1 MKTIAIHEVMRLVC
15 IAVVLGSLTT
25 GCASAGGTGVTAR
38 SVPVTPAPK
47 ASGQPIVK
55 LSTFPQKF
63 EVQGDRASVFD
74 FAVTQPGPL
83 TVDVQVQGTPVI
95 VMLQSP
101 GGQPM
106 MQRGIGNLRLNY
118 NVTPA
123 DVQRNLFWQVQI
135 RSWCEEDCLKA
146 AANQQRSVGSIIVQY
161 PPVDQGAVQRA
172 MGMSPPR

>member
-1 MKTIAIHEVMRLVC
+1 MKTVAVHLDMRVLS
-15 IAVVLGSLTT
+15 IAVLFGLTA
-25 GCASAGGTGVTAR
+25 GCASAGGTGVSAR
-38 SVPVTPAPK
+38 AVPVTPAPK
-47 ASGQPIVK
+47 ASAQPMTK

-63 EVQGDRASVFD
+63 EVQGDRPGVFD
-74 FAVTQPGPL
+74 FAVTQPGPVL
-83 TVDVQVQGTPVI
+83 VDVQVQGAPVI

-106 MQRGIGNLRLNY
+106 TQRGIGNLRLNY

-146 AANQQRSVGSIIVQY
+146 AANQQRSQGSVMVQH
-161 PPVDQGAVQRA
+161 PQVDQGAVQRA
-172 MGMSPPR
+172 VGMSTAR